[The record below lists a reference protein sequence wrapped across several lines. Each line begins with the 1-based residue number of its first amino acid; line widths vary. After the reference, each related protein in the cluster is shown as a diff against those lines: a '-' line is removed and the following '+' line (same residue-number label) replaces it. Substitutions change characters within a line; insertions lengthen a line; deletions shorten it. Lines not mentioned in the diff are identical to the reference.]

1 MVQVLRAGRIQKGF
15 KMKDLNINKSQA
27 LLNEREDFKSMK
39 RILDALFLGFVLLL
53 AICSLTQQAQATL
66 GESVDSAMT
75 NKKSL
80 SAVRSAT
87 TKSLKYTVYESQYD
101 TITIREYASSSGIV
115 FGIVWIGLT
124 HPDLTPLLGSYASE
138 YKKALSQVKRQPGSK
153 HVKVK
158 TENVVVEKWGHMR
171 KLQGRAYAPDLI
183 PEGVSIEEIK

>member
-1 MVQVLRAGRIQKGF
+1 
-15 KMKDLNINKSQA
+15 
-27 LLNEREDFKSMK
+27 MK
-39 RILDALFLGFVLLL
+39 RLLDALLLGCLLLL
-53 AICSLTQQAQATL
+53 AICFLPLQIQATL
-66 GESVDSAMT
+66 GESVNSVTT

-87 TKSLKYTVYESQYD
+87 TKSSKYTVYESQYD

-138 YKKALSQVKRQPGSK
+138 HKKALNQVKRQPGSK

-171 KLQGRAYAPDLI
+171 KLQGRAYAPDLM
-183 PEGVSIEEIK
+183 PEGVSIDEIK

>member
-1 MVQVLRAGRIQKGF
+1 
-15 KMKDLNINKSQA
+15 
-27 LLNEREDFKSMK
+27 MK
-39 RILDALFLGFVLLL
+39 RIFDAQFLGFVLLL
-53 AICSLTQQAQATL
+53 VICSLTQQAQATL

>member
-1 MVQVLRAGRIQKGF
+1 
-15 KMKDLNINKSQA
+15 
-27 LLNEREDFKSMK
+27 
-39 RILDALFLGFVLLL
+39 
-53 AICSLTQQAQATL
+53 
-66 GESVDSAMT
+66 
-75 NKKSL
+75 
-80 SAVRSAT
+80 
-87 TKSLKYTVYESQYD
+87 LKYTVYESQYD

-138 YKKALSQVKRQPGSK
+138 HKKALSQVKRQPGSK